1 MVVLDS
7 SVLINFLRVDR
18 MNLLAQLSHDFAVT
32 SHVAFEISDHY
43 EDQKRRF
50 IAALNSG
57 TLAELVVNEP
67 NELSLFATFSDSGRL
82 GAGECSAIAVA
93 INRGHDLALDDMR
106 ARRDA
111 LNFDPTLTIVGTPE
125 LMTLAIEEQLIS
137 VAECDIIKALWES
150 EHRFKLNFNSFAEL
164 L

>member
-1 MVVLDS
+1 
-7 SVLINFLRVDR
+7 
-18 MNLLAQLSHDFAVT
+18 MNLLAQLSPDFAVT
-32 SHVAFEISDHY
+32 SHVSVEISDHY
-43 EDQKRRF
+43 QDQKRRF
-50 IAALNSG
+50 TSALNRG
-57 TLAELVVNEP
+57 TLVELDVNEP

-93 INRGHDLALDDMR
+93 INRGHSLALDDIR

-111 LNFDPTLTIVGTPE
+111 LNFEPTLTIIGTPE
-125 LMTLAIEEQLIS
+125 LMVLAIEEQLIS
-137 VAECDIIKALWES
+137 VAESDVIKLQWES